1 MPLPGSGGWNAVG
14 PTSGGKVYAFN
25 NLGTAAQVVA
35 PSNSKR
41 TSISFDNPG
50 SVDIVVFPTNVQ
62 ALNPSWT
69 SATSLDGNSSISN
82 AALSPT
88 TILLGGGYRIYANG
102 GTKTIVGECQ
112 GAWQALAIS
121 GSGNALTVTD
131 SNV

>member
-1 MPLPGSGGWNAVG
+1 MPTAFDVAPVG

-25 NLGTAAQVVA
+25 NIGTSPEVVA
-35 PSNSKR
+35 PANTAR
-41 TSISFDNPG
+41 TMITFDNPG
-50 SVDIVVFPTNVQ
+50 SVDVIVFPCQVQ

-69 SATSLDGNSSISN
+69 SASSLNSNTSITNVALTPSTSS
-82 AALSPT
+82 
-88 TILLGGGYRIYANG
+88 LGGGYRIYGNG
-102 GTKTIVGECQ
+102 GTRTFSGECS